1 MDECSHLTHP
11 SLIEIC
17 NCFCYK
23 SSWDLPRGPV
33 VKTEHYNAGGMG
45 LTPGQETRSPHAV
58 RPGQKNVKISFFKK
72 DDMKGIGSVVKPR
85 FT

>member
-1 MDECSHLTHP
+1 MVQWLRLCAS
-11 SLIEIC
+11 
-17 NCFCYK
+17 
-23 SSWDLPRGPV
+23 
-33 VKTEHYNAGGMG
+33 NAGGMG

-58 RPGQKNVKISFFKK
+58 RHGQKNVKISFFKK